1 MMSLESFMIDGY
13 MEVDMN
19 HITNNKSSI
28 EQMRG
33 KLFSNNNVEIKKK
46 VSQDTSFQHILLQKQ
61 NISQADDELK
71 FSKHANLR
79 LESRNIS
86 LSSEQM
92 ERLKGGAEKAKLKG
106 IQESLVMVDNMAFI
120 VNTKS
125 NTVITAVNE
134 LENSIFTNI
143 DGAVIN

>member
-1 MMSLESFMIDGY
+1 MIDGY

-46 VSQDTSFQHILLQKQ
+46 VSKDTSFQHILLQKQ

>member
-1 MMSLESFMIDGY
+1 MIDGY

-33 KLFSNNNVEIKKK
+33 KLYSNNNVEIKKK

>member
-1 MMSLESFMIDGY
+1 MIDGY

>member
-1 MMSLESFMIDGY
+1 MIDGY

-61 NISQADDELK
+61 NISQTDDELK

>member
-1 MMSLESFMIDGY
+1 MIDGY

-61 NISQADDELK
+61 SISQTDDELK